1 MGSVPLRNERVVK
14 LAIQNTSKVWGG
26 NEKWL
31 ATLAAGLLAR
41 GHDVVVS
48 CRPGIVSE
56 ELARRG
62 IRTAPYR
69 PRGPIDF
76 VSGLA
81 FTAWL
86 IRERPDT
93 LLLTSWRVTPWA
105 TLGAV
110 MARVPRRVV
119 RLGIVRS
126 FPRRTPKALAFRS
139 IDAVIVN
146 SVEIRDAWIATAP
159 AFARD
164 RVHVVL
170 NGVRSRREERSV
182 LRTQLRAELGL
193 SPETI
198 LVGGAGHVAPR
209 KGFELLID
217 ALACIADPRFKVAI
231 LGDGAH
237 LENLVEHAKRRGVES
252 RVHWLGHRADGAA
265 AITAFDLFVLSS
277 ENEGMANVMLE
288 AMAGGVPV
296 IAFEISGVQQAIG
309 RTGERP
315 PAGWMVKAGDVN
327 ALAAAIEDA
336 GLSLRTRHA
345 YVEAIG
351 AEAHWRAVNW
361 FSPDRMVEQCEQIL
375 FQRSGSSQ
383 AARP

>member
-1 MGSVPLRNERVVK
+1 MK

-26 NEKWL
+26 NEKWM
-31 ATLAAGLLAR
+31 ATLAEGLIAR

-56 ELARRG
+56 ELARRR

-86 IRERPDT
+86 AKERPDT

-105 TLGAV
+105 TLAAV
-110 MARVPRRVV
+110 LARVPRRVV
-119 RLGIVRS
+119 RLGIVRD
-126 FPRRTPKALAFRS
+126 FPKRTPKGLAFRA

-146 SVEIRDAWIATAP
+146 SAEIRDVWIATAP

-170 NGVRSRREERSV
+170 NGVRSRREERAE
-182 LRTQLRAELGL
+182 LRLRLRAELGL
-193 SPETI
+193 PAEAI
-198 LVGGAGHVAPR
+198 LVGGAGHLAHR

-217 ALACIADPRFKVAI
+217 ALAHVGDSRFALAI

-237 LENLVEHAKRRGVES
+237 RPKLVEHAKRIGVEH
-252 RVHWLGHRADGAA
+252 RVHWLGHRPDGAGIIA
-265 AITAFDLFVLSS
+265 GFDLFVLSS
-277 ENEGMANVMLE
+277 DNEGMANVMLE

-296 IAFEISGVQQAIG
+296 IAFDISGVRQAIG
-309 RTGERP
+309 RTGERQ
-315 PAGWMVKAGDVN
+315 PAGWTVKAGDSA
-327 ALAAAIEDA
+327 ALAAAIHDA
-336 GLSLRTRHA
+336 GVSLRDRHA
-345 YVEAIG
+345 YVDAIA

-361 FSPDRMVEQCEQIL
+361 FSPDRMVEECERIL
-375 FQRSGSSQ
+375 F
-383 AARP
+383 A